1 MRRCRSVVVCGL
13 SVILVV
19 SSAGCGAKPESDREA
34 EQYFELLIGATRL
47 IACAMTDDC
56 VEPEKSLVASGGQS
70 LFIPATAHVSGV
82 LGTDWRSDVELH
94 NVSDETASVTIRLLI
109 HRNVNSSSP
118 TRTMSI
124 GSGESLRL
132 ADILASEFG
141 REGSAALL
149 ISVESGRLVATS
161 RTFNL
166 LAAGNPLGLP
176 DGSTFGQAIPALPM
190 GRAIQAGEEG
200 RLIQLSHSTATDG
213 GFRTNLGVVNATG
226 ADIDVA
232 VDLYDSYGT
241 HMGLVPVSLG
251 PYGYRQLNQVFGM
264 VTIGDVDFGY
274 AVVSTASPG
283 GAFFAYASVVDN
295 LTGDPIAIPAL
306 IVPELEPAGV
316 GAPSWV
322 VAAAHA
328 GGAGGTNWRTD
339 LEVHN
344 WGDDFARY
352 TIEVLEHGADNT
364 EPESRNFLLAAGE
377 SERFEDILMSEFGFN
392 GGAAL
397 RIRPTEGHVVVTSRT
412 FNLLGAGNAMGLPA
426 GSTFGQYIAGVDE
439 TEAIHFGEE
448 GRIIQ
453 LSNTPGEASGF
464 RTNLVLVN
472 ASLLTIDVEV
482 DLHQADGALLGTETR
497 RLDPRE
503 YRQVNR
509 VFEEVTNQEIAD
521 GYAVV
526 RTTTEGGAFFALG
539 SVVDN
544 LTGDP
549 VGISAV
555 RVNSLVTD
563 VAVGQLES
571 ALDVFG
577 RSSIEDTVNGIQ
589 LVGVDGVLD
598 RFVTVW
604 PDSVTTSPSGMV
616 VDFGGGTVVD
626 DGTVW
631 SGKTTVDTS
640 GLTTTP
646 TTVSGTMVVTVDDLR
661 AHDLPVG
668 SSTTW
673 TFDLVERQ
681 DGTVVGEISAEPEA
695 GPSADG
701 TVSGTIVIDSAI
713 CEKYPIAGSLT
724 FVAGGQV
731 TTIAPSPECDGTLVP
746 DVFVMPPGYDFV
758 FTSDDP
764 WDPRSNAFI
773 TSTSN
778 AEVGT
783 EGNLGGGYWRPMV
796 GAETFEATTP
806 GVITFHYGFD
816 RPIAG
821 GELLL
826 TVATFHWA
834 YSRGHAF
841 IDGSTD
847 GVNWQPLVEVEP
859 PDFGQ
864 GRGGGLSGALP
875 PMFVGARDIW
885 LRVRLYSWGQDAHRG
900 GIYCNTAQMFRYDPR
915 QTTNTFELMVD
926 LED

>member
-1 MRRCRSVVVCGL
+1 MRCARGIVASCLLATALSGCGPRVVSEEEAAVVLLAVNGLMPVVVCAATDVCADPGK
-13 SVILVV
+13 
-19 SSAGCGAKPESDREA
+19 SAVAAQGEA
-34 EQYFELLIGATRL
+34 
-47 IACAMTDDC
+47 
-56 VEPEKSLVASGGQS
+56 
-70 LFIPATAHVSGV
+70 LFIPAAAHVSGV
-82 LGTDWRSDVELH
+82 LGTDWRSDVQVH
-94 NVSDETASVTIRLLI
+94 NLSDETASVTIKLLI
-109 HRNVNSSSP
+109 HRNANSSAP
-118 TRTMSI
+118 RTTLSI
-124 GSGESLRL
+124 GPGESIRL
-132 ADILASEFG
+132 VDILASEFG

-149 ISVESGRLVATS
+149 ISVESGRVVATS

-176 DGSTFGQAIPALPM
+176 DGSTFGQAIPALPV
-190 GRAIQAGEEG
+190 GRAIQNGEEG

-241 HMGLVPVSLG
+241 HMGSVPVSLG

-316 GAPSWV
+316 GDPSWV

-344 WGDDFARY
+344 WGDGFARY

-377 SERFEDILMSEFGFN
+377 SERFEDVLMSEFGFN
-392 GGAAL
+392 GGAPL

-426 GSTFGQYIAGVDE
+426 GSTFGQYIPGVDE
-439 TEAIHFGEE
+439 TDAIHFGEE

-472 ASLLTIDVEV
+472 ASLLTIDVEI
-482 DLHQADGALLGTETR
+482 DLYRADGTLLGTERR

-503 YRQVNR
+503 YRQINR
-509 VFEEVTNQEIAD
+509 VFQEVTNQEIAD

-555 RVNSLVTD
+555 RVNSVVTE
-563 VAVGQLES
+563 VASSQLETV
-571 ALDVFG
+571 LDG
-577 RSSIEDTVNGIQ
+577 LGQTTIEDTVDGIQ
-589 LVGVDGVLD
+589 MVGVDGVLD

-661 AHDLPVG
+661 ANDVPVG

-673 TFDLVERQ
+673 TFDLEERQ

-701 TVSGTIVIDSAI
+701 TVSGTIVIDTAI

-758 FTSDDP
+758 FTSNDP
-764 WDPRSNAFI
+764 WDPRSSAFI

-778 AEVGT
+778 AEVST
-783 EGNLGGGYWRPMV
+783 EGNLGGGYWRPIM

-816 RPIAG
+816 RPIAS

-864 GRGGGLSGALP
+864 GRGGGLSGSLP
-875 PMFVGARDIW
+875 SMFVGATDIW
-885 LRVRLYSWGQDAHRG
+885 LRVRLYSYGPDADRG
-900 GIYCNTAQMFRYDPR
+900 GVYCNTAQMFRFDPR
-915 QTTNTFELMVD
+915 QTTNTFELKVD